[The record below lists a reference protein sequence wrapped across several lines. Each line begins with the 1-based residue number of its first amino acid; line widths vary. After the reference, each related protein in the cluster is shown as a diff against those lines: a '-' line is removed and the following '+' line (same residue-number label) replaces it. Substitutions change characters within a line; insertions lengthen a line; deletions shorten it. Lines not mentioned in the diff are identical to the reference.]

1 MIRLQHL
8 YYLTGGFLALA
19 SLGAL
24 RRVRLSAALF
34 WGLLA
39 TAFLAG
45 DRLEPAVMGGLVLVL
60 ALLATLGLGKTTHG
74 AFEPNRRGASLLIP
88 ALLIPALTLAGVL
101 GLRPLH
107 WDGRPLL
114 EPANATL
121 ISLGLACA
129 GALIAALAITRRG
142 PGQAVAEGSRLL
154 DAIGWAALLP
164 LLLATLGSVFSACG
178 VGEAVAHLVRAAVP
192 VDSRLVAVLAYGLGM
207 ALLTMIMGNAFA
219 AFPVMT
225 AGVGLPLL
233 VRLHGANPA
242 VLGALGML
250 TGYCGTLLTPMAANF
265 NVVPAALLELP
276 DPHAVIKAQAPTAL
290 ALLCVNLGLMYFL
303 AF

>member
-1 MIRLQHL
+1 MIRLQHVYIL
-8 YYLTGGFLALA
+8 AGVFLAYEALA
-19 SLGAL
+19 SLRRL
-24 RRVRLSAALF
+24 RWTSSLF

-39 TAFLAG
+39 AAFLAG
-45 DRLEPAVMGGLVLVL
+45 DRIRPAVMGALVL
-60 ALLATLGLGKTTHG
+60 ALALLAAMGLDAAKPR
-74 AFEPNRRGASLLIP
+74 EPEPKRLGASLLAP
-88 ALLIPALTLAGVL
+88 ALLIPLLTLVGVL

-107 WDGRPLL
+107 WHGLALL

-121 ISLGLACA
+121 VSLGLACA
-129 GALIAALAITRRG
+129 GALVAALVITRRG
-142 PGQAVAEGSRLL
+142 PLEAATEGGRLL

-178 VGEAVAHLVRAAVP
+178 VGEAVARLVRTAVP
-192 VDSRLVAVLAYGLGM
+192 MDSRLVAVLAYGLGM

-233 VRLHGANPA
+233 VRLHGAHPA

-250 TGYCGTLLTPMAANF
+250 TGYCGTLLTPMAANY
-265 NVVPAALLELP
+265 NIVPAALLELQ
-276 DPHAVIKAQAPTAL
+276 DPNAVIKAQVPTAL
-290 ALLCVNLGLMYFL
+290 VLLCVNLGLMYFL

>member
-1 MIRLQHL
+1 LIRLQHVYL
-8 YYLTGGFLALA
+8 LTGLFLAYA

-24 RRVRLSAALF
+24 RRLRWAAALF

-39 TAFLAG
+39 VAFLVG
-45 DRLEPAVMGGLVLVL
+45 DRLQPALLGALVLVL
-60 ALLATLGLGKTTHG
+60 ALLAPLGLGSS
-74 AFEPNRRGASLLIP
+74 EPRAPEPKRLGASLLAP
-88 ALLIPALTLAGVL
+88 ALLIPAFTLAGVL

-107 WDGRPLL
+107 WAGRPLL

-121 ISLGLACA
+121 VALGLACA
-129 GALIAALAITRRG
+129 GALAAALAITRRG
-142 PGQAVAEGSRLL
+142 PGEAATEGSRLL

-192 VDSRLVAVLAYGLGM
+192 MDSRLVAVLAYGLGM

-233 VRLHGANPA
+233 VRMHGAHPA

-250 TGYCGTLLTPMAANF
+250 SGYCGTLLTPMAANY
-265 NVVPAALLELP
+265 NIVPAALLELP
-276 DPHAVIKAQAPTAL
+276 DANAVIKAQAPTAL
-290 ALLCVNLGLMYFL
+290 ALLSVNLGLMYFL
-303 AF
+303 VF